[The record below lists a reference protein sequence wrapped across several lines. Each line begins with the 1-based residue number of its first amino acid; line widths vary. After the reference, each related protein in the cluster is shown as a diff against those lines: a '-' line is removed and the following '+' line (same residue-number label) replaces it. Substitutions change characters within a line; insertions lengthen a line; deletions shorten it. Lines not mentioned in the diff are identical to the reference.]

1 MFGIAITASLVSLG
15 RRVEA
20 ESLVWGAQPHELP
33 RTDDPRGTHSRL
45 DLNEHGAYV
54 GHRPDV
60 QTVANFVAYAEL
72 HFAALQGFPCLLSR
86 VHQQTATA
94 GSSTPLNT
102 VPNTA
107 AADSS
112 TMHS

>member
-1 MFGIAITASLVSLG
+1 MVNVRALIAIEGNVEGYREILGIDVTTAEDRAGWLTFWRSLSARG
-15 RRVEA
+15 CDR
-20 ESLVWGAQPHELP
+20 GALIRSMIPTSP
-33 RTDDPRGTHSRL
+33 
-45 DLNEHGAYV
+45 
-54 GHRPDV
+54 
-60 QTVANFVAYAEL
+60 
-72 HFAALQGFPCLLSR
+72 

-112 TMHS
+112 TMDS